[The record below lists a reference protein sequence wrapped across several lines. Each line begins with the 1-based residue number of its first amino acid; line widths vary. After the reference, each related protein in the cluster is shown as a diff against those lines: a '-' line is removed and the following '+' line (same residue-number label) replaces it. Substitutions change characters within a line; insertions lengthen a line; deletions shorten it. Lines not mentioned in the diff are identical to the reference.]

1 MINKKWFHAAMGT
14 VLLCFAWGCC
24 DDGSKGFDPVL
35 LVERAMSFESLRADL
50 EGITALGHRMA
61 GTPNEVRARDYVIE
75 RFESIGLE
83 NVHTETFPYIQWSR
97 GTCSLDVLDPE
108 AFSPE
113 ARALG
118 FSPDTCPGGLEGE
131 VVFVGSAMPA
141 DYDTLSPQDYA
152 GKIHLATSGG
162 SDLSPR
168 TIQFMSARLH
178 HAAGFIHMKH
188 RMGESGESL
197 IEVGSTHYFAGIPAV
212 AIDHEA
218 GMQLRSWIDQG
229 MAPRVRIEV
238 DAEQTVSTSWNVIG
252 EIPGTSSE
260 RVTVGAHYDSWDVGP
275 CTIDNGSGTAA
286 MLEIARVM
294 AALGPHERTV
304 RFVAFGAEELG
315 IQGSIA
321 YGLRHLADIRRLCR
335 LMINIDIVGTTH
347 GALSL
352 SAVTPELRDRVRR
365 LIEETKYEQ
374 RTGYEA
380 ALVEFPALGT
390 DSTPFIVLGVPTLSS
405 GKFPYIYYHTEF
417 DTIDKVDW
425 SDLYATVLLNAMAA
439 FHYANAGFTGI

>member
-1 MINKKWFHAAMGT
+1 MIMGRFGVRLT
-14 VLLCFAWGCC
+14 ICTAIFCFACGSG
-24 DDGSKGFDPVL
+24 DDGPRGIDPVL
-35 LVERAMSFESLRADL
+35 LVERAMNFESLRADL

-61 GTPNEVRARDYVIE
+61 GTPNEVRARDFMIE

-83 NVHTETFPYIQWSR
+83 NVRTETFPYIQWSR
-97 GTCSLDVLDPE
+97 CTCSLDVLEPE

-141 DYDTLSPQDYA
+141 DYEALSPEDYA

-162 SDLSPR
+162 SDLANR
-168 TIQFMSARLH
+168 TIQYISARLH
-178 HAAGFIHMKH
+178 HASGFIHMKH
-188 RMGESGESL
+188 RMGESGEPL
-197 IEVGSTHYFAGIPAV
+197 IEIGSTHYVAGIPAV

-218 GMQLRSWIDQG
+218 GVKLRSWLDRG
-229 MAPRVRIEV
+229 AAPRVMIEV

-260 RVTVGAHYDSWDVGP
+260 RVTLGAHYDSWDVGP
-275 CTIDNGSGTAA
+275 SAIDNGSGTAA

-294 AALGPHERTV
+294 AALGPHGRTV

-352 SAVTPELRDRVRR
+352 TAVSPELRERVDD
-365 LIEETKYEQ
+365 LIEETRYTQ

-380 ALVEFPALGT
+380 ALAEFPNLGT

-417 DTIDKVDW
+417 DTIVKVDW

-439 FHYANAGFTGI
+439 FHYANA

>member
-1 MINKKWFHAAMGT
+1 MKPQHKILALALALAPALLACKKPPPPPEPEPAAGT
-14 VLLCFAWGCC
+14 VT
-24 DDGSKGFDPVL
+24 
-35 LVERAMSFESLRADL
+35 
-50 EGITALGHRMA
+50 ITASPTGAAVFHDRHERLGATPLTLTRPDGTLLSLTLVKDGHSNKSFTVMVEGGKQKKVHHDLALSSGTLVVDSGLVR
-61 GTPNEVRARDYVIE
+61 GGEIYVDGEYSSKTPNRVEV
-75 RFESIGLE
+75 
-83 NVHTETFPYIQWSR
+83 T
-97 GTCSLDVLDPE
+97 
-108 AFSPE
+108 
-113 ARALG
+113 
-118 FSPDTCPGGLEGE
+118 
-131 VVFVGSAMPA
+131 
-141 DYDTLSPQDYA
+141 A
-152 GKIHLATSGG
+152 GKELVV
-162 SDLSPR
+162 
-168 TIQFMSARLH
+168 
-178 HAAGFIHMKH
+178 
-188 RMGESGESL
+188 
-197 IEVGSTHYFAGIPAV
+197 EVKEDGYHPY
-212 AIDHEA
+212 
-218 GMQLRSWIDQG
+218 L
-229 MAPRVRIEV
+229 
-238 DAEQTVSTSWNVIG
+238 
-252 EIPGTSSE
+252 E

-352 SAVTPELRDRVRR
+352 SAVTPEVRDRVRR